1 MWTKI
6 ERYLSGYCH
15 VEPFHEVLEN
25 ICFFFSDSTTNFR
38 ETHSVAFVEFLAPLG
53 GFALLF
59 LFIFELYRHN
69 MAKPW
74 HGRTG
79 DMSNKPRQLL
89 SRKTHN
95 VMQ

>member
-6 ERYLSGYCH
+6 ECYLSGYCH
-15 VEPFHEVLEN
+15 VKPFNEVLAN
-25 ICFFFSDSTTNFR
+25 ICFFSDSTTNFR
-38 ETHSVAFVEFLAPLG
+38 ETHSVAFVEFLAPPG

-79 DMSNKPRQLL
+79 DMSNKQLL
-89 SRKTHN
+89 SRKTHD
-95 VMQ
+95 VMR